1 MPAAVRIGYAA
12 PLSGPQ
18 AIVGVPMG
26 EVVRLAVSELAPPR
40 LDLELVACD
49 DRADDASA
57 VLAAKTLVA
66 DSGVVAVVGHK
77 NSGACAAA
85 GPLYHR
91 AGLTQLTQSATDSS
105 LSRRGWP
112 TFFRLCAD
120 NERQAAVAAE
130 FAVGELGSF
139 RPAVVHDGTAY
150 GQPLG
155 AAFADR
161 ARELD
166 VEPVAHLAVRVGQ
179 EDFAG
184 VVELLRNAGADL
196 VYVGATEVEGSKLT
210 VALRRAG
217 HLARIMTAEGGP
229 ANPFPHLAGAA
240 AEGSV
245 HTYAG
250 FDAASSGEGR
260 SLAGRCA
267 AFGGLPSY
275 GVECH
280 DAVRVIAAALESGA
294 RTRDEVRSAVVG
306 IDVVGV
312 SGRIRFLPGGEREGA
327 PVSLWRV
334 ESGRM
339 VRLS

>member
-1 MPAAVRIGYAA
+1 
-12 PLSGPQ
+12 
-18 AIVGVPMG
+18 MG

-40 LDLELVACD
+40 LAVELVTCD
-49 DRADDASA
+49 DRAEDAGA
-57 VLAAKTLVA
+57 VTAAERLVA
-66 DSGVVAVVGHK
+66 DSDVVAVVGHK
-77 NSGACAAA
+77 NSGPCSAA
-85 GPLYHR
+85 GSLYHG

-105 LSRRGWP
+105 LSRRGWR

-130 FAVGELGSF
+130 FAVRELGSV
-139 RPAVVHDGTAY
+139 RPAIVHDGTAY

-155 AAFADR
+155 AAFAVR
-161 ARELD
+161 VGELG

-179 EDFAG
+179 EDFDEA
-184 VVELLRNAGADL
+184 VKLLRDAGADL

-217 HLARIMTAEGGP
+217 HRACVMTAEGGP
-229 ANPFPHLAGAA
+229 TNPFPHLAGAA

-250 FDAASSGEGR
+250 FDAASSEEAR
-260 SLAGRCA
+260 ALAGRCA
-267 AFGGLPSY
+267 VFGGLPSY

-294 RTRDEVRSAVVG
+294 RTRDEVRGAVAG
-306 IDVVGV
+306 IDVVGI

-334 ESGRM
+334 ESGRA

>member
-1 MPAAVRIGYAA
+1 
-12 PLSGPQ
+12 
-18 AIVGVPMG
+18 MG

-40 LDLELVACD
+40 LALELVACD

-57 VLAAKTLVA
+57 ALAAERLVA
-66 DSGVVAVVGHK
+66 DSAVVAVVGHK
-77 NSGACAAA
+77 NSGPCGAA

-91 AGLTQLTQSATDSS
+91 AGLAQLTQSATDSS
-105 LSRRGWP
+105 LSRRGWR

-130 FAVGELGSF
+130 FAIGELGSV

-150 GQPLG
+150 GQPLA
-155 AAFADR
+155 AAFSGR
-161 ARELD
+161 VRELG
-166 VEPVAHLAVRVGQ
+166 VEPVARLAVRVGQ
-179 EDFAG
+179 ADFDG
-184 VVELLRNAGADL
+184 VVARLGEAGADL

-210 VALRRAG
+210 VAARRAG
-217 HLARIMTAEGGP
+217 HRVRVMTAEGGP
-229 ANPFPHLAGAA
+229 TNPFPHLAGAA

-250 FDAASSGEGR
+250 FDASSSEEAR
-260 SLAGRCA
+260 ALAGRCVG
-267 AFGGLPSY
+267 FGGLPSY

-280 DAVRVIAAALESGA
+280 DAVRVISAALASGA
-294 RTRDEVRSAVVG
+294 GTRDEVRSAVAG
-306 IDVVGV
+306 TDVVGI
-312 SGRIRFLPGGEREGA
+312 SGRIRFLPSGEREAA